1 MNEKNKIV
9 HINYH
14 KSNMFNLGFIAL
26 VVIALIALNLVKG
39 NFINCISLGIA
50 LGLALVT
57 FMIKGIPQ
65 FIKSILLPL
74 IPATINMLLVLE
86 EKELTTFFTIMVACM
101 VMSSLYY
108 DQKIVIF
115 NLIAINIMS
124 CIPIFYLKS
133 GLLIADL
140 PMSEGISNVIRMDLT
155 AIILVV
161 LTRWGYQYI
170 KDAVIAK
177 QEAEEVVYKL
187 NDIMESAKQTIDILE
202 KGIHTTS
209 NSVSELEI
217 SSNNVL
223 FATNQMAEGIYKQ
236 SQDSTNMSE
245 VANNSI
251 QNMKKVKNLAQ
262 EVVNTSTT
270 ISKEVHEN
278 SNQVIKMNGEIHS
291 IKQSIEVA
299 FHTVVD
305 LQTSMAS
312 VNDLLEDI
320 VGIAGQ
326 TNLLALNASI
336 EAARAGEQGKGFAV
350 VAEEV
355 RKLSVQTHES
365 TNNITNILKTLT
377 ASINNT
383 LDQVKA
389 GKDSVENGT
398 GIMVTLKNSYDIMEH
413 SFNNLN
419 KSIYQESDYIEEV
432 ANNFDIIMNAI
443 RNIANISI
451 DHSATSEEICATI
464 AEQNAHLS
472 SINTEMNSLKTLSIN
487 LKEKV
492 KTN

>member
-1 MNEKNKIV
+1 MKDNKRIV
-9 HINYH
+9 QVDYH
-14 KSNMFNLGFIAL
+14 KSNTFNLAFVAL
-26 VVIALIALNLVKG
+26 VVVTLIVLNLVNG
-39 NFINCISLGIA
+39 NYVKCISLGVA
-50 LGLALVT
+50 LALAILTYMV
-57 FMIKGIPQ
+57 KAIPQ

-74 IPATINMLLVLE
+74 IPAMINTFIVIE
-86 EKELTTFFTIMVACM
+86 EKELSTFFTIMIACM

-115 NLIAINIMS
+115 SLIAINALSIV
-124 CIPIFYLKS
+124 PIFYLQS
-133 GLLIADL
+133 GLLVVGM
-140 PMSEGISNVIRMDLT
+140 PMSEGINNLIRMDLI
-155 AIILVV
+155 AIILVL

-187 NDIMESAKQTIDILE
+187 NDIMESAKQTIEILE
-202 KGIHTTS
+202 KGILTTS
-209 NSVSELEI
+209 NNVSELEV

-223 FATNQMAEGIYKQ
+223 IATNQMAEGIYKQ

-245 VANNSI
+245 IANDSI
-251 QNMKKVKNLAQ
+251 QNMDKVKNLAFD
-262 EVVNTSTT
+262 VVNTSTT
-270 ISKEVHEN
+270 ISNEVHEN
-278 SNQVIKMNGEIHS
+278 SNQVLKMNVEIHN
-291 IKQSIEVA
+291 IKQSIDVA
-299 FHTVVD
+299 YDTVVD
-305 LQTSMAS
+305 LQKSMAN
-312 VNDLLEDI
+312 VNTLLEDI
-320 VGIAGQ
+320 SGIAEQ

-365 TNNITNILKTLT
+365 TDNITSILKELT
-377 ASINNT
+377 SLINNT
-383 LDQVKA
+383 LNQVKT

-398 GIMVTLKNSYDIMEH
+398 GIMVSLKNSYDIMQN

-419 KSIYQESDYIEEV
+419 QSIYQESNYIEEV
-432 ANNFDIIMNAI
+432 ANSFEKIMNAI

-472 SINTEMNSLKTLSIN
+472 NINTEMNSLKTHSIS

-492 KTN
+492 KTI